1 MYPPRGA
8 RLVNMNHTKTAK
20 LHSADAS
27 AERVSMALQAL
38 PFGRGQKQLAAE
50 VFVSHL
56 IDALPLDSQQR
67 RDIFPGALPS
77 LLNTFELLSV
87 VSHEARWR
95 FFSQVIDRALS
106 PGKRKEV
113 PFLAAVLTQAGY
125 WLDASERRNLL
136 LDISNRRA
144 TGSSAKCW
152 IALARSAKTIEEA
165 NRRLHGCGRD
175 RLFAFTSREL
185 REFIVV
191 VEVVSNLRAIV
202 LPNKPSPYAT
212 NPEYLSECA
221 KQLKSGLDRAHKVL
235 QDMQWA
241 RGTSRYGRFRAL
253 LKASAQTLAAQLE
266 GASTPGA
273 RNRVLRANITRI
285 GLEFEYGKS
294 FTEDPQRPW
303 TEKELNVVNR
313 ALTDTG
319 SYRNICSSVFRIH
332 RSAGLEDASGVILN
346 CGTVIELEDRC
357 FAEGKEAV
365 VVREGCTPEEIV
377 IHELGHSFSMV
388 PVDTVLK
395 KIDTIRR
402 KAGSGVELS
411 VNQLFVA
418 DHFPEIF
425 LRLGRWGSM
434 FTGFEVDDAGV
445 VQVKGEKLRTNEPV
459 QVKGESRVYR
469 YNKDYKCLYWYD
481 FGRGEIPRRAVWS
494 QADPTEYFTEGF
506 SDYYGAPHEL
516 IEYAPK
522 LFWYFESLYHRYD
535 KDQNMFERLRERLK
549 TRVAPE
555 PLHIPAS
562 ADAFSLLQAS
572 EQLQILQK
580 VGLAPRRWERE
591 APRRDDRE
599 RIFLRACT
607 QGGKQRTITKL
618 LQEALVEY
626 NPALLL
632 ARSALFS
639 GESVALAS
647 IRGSCSSERD
657 TQERLRH
664 EVVDVLGSQF
674 DERAIFLLS
683 DVKKSA
689 RFRSQSYHEK
699 LVSLITMHLSGY
711 EPRPD
716 GQHKRLEKS
725 YQKVVLYTDMFPTS
739 KYVEDFAK
747 RQKITDQ
754 ISTFALRNLD
764 LTEAARRYLKAQP
777 SIELNE
783 QHILHLFILE
793 DLIALPAKFYVRLN
807 GGRVL
812 RELSLKEFLLKPNP
826 DYWRSVVA
834 GPTKIYS
841 KRDLIFDDSE
851 FTAEEPLARFLRDGR
866 DGAAMFKHQPR
877 GRPN

>member
-1 MYPPRGA
+1 MRTTNA
-8 RLVNMNHTKTAK
+8 AELQN
-20 LHSADAS
+20 SDAS
-27 AERVSMALQAL
+27 AERVSKALERL

-56 IDALPLDSQQR
+56 IDNLPLNSQER
-67 RDIFPGALPS
+67 RAVLPGSLPS
-77 LLNTFELLSV
+77 LLNTFQLLSV
-87 VSHEARWR
+87 VPHEARYH
-95 FFSQVIDRALS
+95 FFSQIIDRALF
-106 PGKRKEV
+106 PGNRKEV
-113 PFLAAVLTQAGY
+113 QFLAAVLTQAGY
-125 WLDASERRNLL
+125 WLDGSERRNLL

-165 NRRLHGCGRD
+165 HRLLAGCGRD
-175 RLFAFTSREL
+175 KLFAFGSREL
-185 REFIVV
+185 REFIVT
-191 VEVVSNLRAIV
+191 VEVVSSLRAIV

-235 QDMQWA
+235 HDMQWA
-241 RGTSRYGRFRAL
+241 HGTSRYGRFKAL
-253 LKASAQTLAAQLE
+253 LKASGQLLAGKLE
-266 GASTPGA
+266 DATTPGA
-273 RNRVLRANITRI
+273 RNRALRAHITRI

-313 ALTDTG
+313 SLTDTG
-319 SYRNICSSVFRIH
+319 SYRNICSSVLRIH

-357 FAEGKEAV
+357 FAEGKEAS

-377 IHELGHSFSMV
+377 DHELGHSFSMV
-388 PVDTVLK
+388 PIDTVLK
-395 KIDTIRR
+395 KIEAIRR
-402 KAGSGVELS
+402 KAGGGFALS
-411 VNQLFVA
+411 LNELFVA

-425 LRLGRWGSM
+425 LRLGRWGGM

-445 VQVKGEKLRTNEPV
+445 VHVNGEKIRTNEPV
-459 QVKGESRVYR
+459 QVGGESRVYR
-469 YNKDYKCLYWYD
+469 YNENYKCLYWYD

-506 SDYYGAPHEL
+506 SDYYGAPQEL
-516 IEYAPK
+516 IEHAPK

-535 KDQNMFERLRERLK
+535 KDQNMLERLRERLK
-549 TRVAPE
+549 TRMAPE
-555 PLHIPAS
+555 PLHIPAP
-562 ADAFSLLQAS
+562 ADAFSLLQSA
-572 EQLQILQK
+572 EQLSILQK
-580 VGLAPRRWERE
+580 AGVAPRRWERE
-591 APRRDDRE
+591 PPRRDNRE
-599 RIFLRACT
+599 KIFLRAFT
-607 QGGKQRTITKL
+607 QGVRQQAITKL

-626 NPALLL
+626 TPALLL

-639 GESVALAS
+639 GGSVAVAS

-657 TQERLRH
+657 TQERLRR

-683 DVKKSA
+683 DIKKSA

-711 EPRPD
+711 EPRQD

-725 YQKVVLYTDMFPTS
+725 YQKVVLYTNMFPTS

-754 ISTFALRNLD
+754 ISIFSPRELD
-764 LTEAARRYLKAQP
+764 SSEVARSYLKAQP
-777 SIELNE
+777 SIESNE

-793 DLIALPAKFYVRLN
+793 DLIHLPAKFYVRLN

-812 RELSLKEFLLKPNP
+812 RELSLKDFLLKPNP

-841 KRDLIFDDSE
+841 KRDLVFDDSE
-851 FTAEEPLARFLRDGR
+851 FTAEEPLVWFLRDGR
-866 DGAAMFKHQPR
+866 EGAAMLKCRPR
-877 GRPN
+877 G

>member
-1 MYPPRGA
+1 MHQSNA
-8 RLVNMNHTKTAK
+8 AEQQK
-20 LHSADAS
+20 LEAS
-27 AERVSMALQAL
+27 AERVSKALERL

-56 IDALPLDSQQR
+56 IDNLPLHSHER
-67 RDIFPGALPS
+67 RAVLPGSLPS
-77 LLNTFELLSV
+77 LLNTFQLLSV
-87 VSHEARWR
+87 IPHEARYH

-106 PGKRKEV
+106 PGNRKEV

-125 WLDASERRNLL
+125 WLDGSERLNLL

-152 IALARSAKTIEEA
+152 IALVRSAKTIEEA
-165 NRRLHGCGRD
+165 HRRLHGSGRD
-175 RLFAFTSREL
+175 KLFAFASREL
-185 REFIVV
+185 REFIVT
-191 VEVVSNLRAIV
+191 VEVVSSLRAIV

-235 QDMQWA
+235 HDMQWA
-241 RGTSRYGRFRAL
+241 HGTSRYGRFKGL
-253 LKASAQTLAAQLE
+253 LKVSAQLLASQLE
-266 GASTPGA
+266 GAATPGA
-273 RNRVLRANITRI
+273 RNRVLRAHITRI

-294 FTEDPQRPW
+294 FTEDAQRPW

-313 ALTDTG
+313 SLTDTG
-319 SYRNICSSVFRIH
+319 SYRNICSSVLRIH
-332 RSAGLEDASGVILN
+332 RSAGLEDASGTIST

-377 IHELGHSFSMV
+377 DHEFGHSLSMV
-388 PVDTVLK
+388 PIDTVLK
-395 KIDTIRR
+395 KIDAIRR
-402 KAGSGVELS
+402 KAGGGVELS
-411 VNQLFVA
+411 LNELFVA

-425 LRLGRWGSM
+425 LRLGRWGGM

-445 VQVKGEKLRTNEPV
+445 VHVNGEKIRTNEPV
-459 QVKGESRVYR
+459 QVKGEYRVYR
-469 YNKDYKCLYWYD
+469 YNEHYQCLYWYD

-506 SDYYGAPHEL
+506 SDYYGAPQEL

-555 PLHIPAS
+555 PLHIPAPV
-562 ADAFSLLQAS
+562 DAFSLLQSS
-572 EQLQILQK
+572 EQLSILEK
-580 VGLAPRRWERE
+580 AGLAPRRWDRE
-591 APRRDDRE
+591 SPRRDDRE
-599 RIFLRACT
+599 KVFLRACT
-607 QGGKQRTITKL
+607 QGIKQRAVTKL
-618 LQEALVEY
+618 LHENLSQY

-632 ARSALFS
+632 ARSTLFS
-639 GESVALAS
+639 GGHVAVAS

-657 TQERLRH
+657 TQERLRG
-664 EVVDVLGSQF
+664 EVADVLGSQF
-674 DERAIFLLS
+674 DKRDIFLLS
-683 DVKKSA
+683 DVKRSA

-725 YQKVVLYTDMFPTS
+725 YEKVVLYTDIFPTS
-739 KYVEDFAK
+739 KYVNDFARK
-747 RQKITDQ
+747 QKITDK
-754 ISTFALRNLD
+754 ISIFSPEEID
-764 LTEAARRYLKAQP
+764 PVEAARNYLKAHP
-777 SIELNE
+777 APEPNE

-793 DLIALPAKFYVRLN
+793 DLVHLPAKFYVRLN
-807 GGRVL
+807 GGRVI
-812 RELSLKEFLLKPNP
+812 RPLSLKEFLLHPDP

-834 GPTKIYS
+834 AQRKIYA
-841 KRDLIFDDSE
+841 KRDLVFDDSE
-851 FTAEEPLARFLRDGR
+851 FTAEAPLVSLLSDGR
-866 DGAAMFKHQPR
+866 DGAAMLKQRPR
-877 GRPN
+877 GRLN

>member
-1 MYPPRGA
+1 MRQTNA
-8 RLVNMNHTKTAK
+8 AELQN
-20 LHSADAS
+20 LDAS
-27 AERVSMALQAL
+27 AERVSKALERL

-56 IDALPLDSQQR
+56 IDDLPLNSQER
-67 RDIFPGALPS
+67 RAILPGSLPS
-77 LLNTFELLSV
+77 LLNTFQLLSV
-87 VSHEARWR
+87 VSHEARYH

-106 PGKRKEV
+106 PGNRKEI

-125 WLDASERRNLL
+125 WLDGSERRNLL

-165 NRRLHGCGRD
+165 HRRLAGCGRD
-175 RLFAFTSREL
+175 KLFAFASREL
-185 REFIVV
+185 REFIVT
-191 VEVVSNLRAIV
+191 VEVVSSLRAIV

-212 NPEYLSECA
+212 NPECLSECA
-221 KQLKSGLDRAHKVL
+221 KQLKSELDRAHKVL
-235 QDMQWA
+235 HDMQWA
-241 RGTSRYGRFRAL
+241 HGTSRYGRFKAL
-253 LKASAQTLAAQLE
+253 LKSSGQLLAGQLA
-266 GASTPGA
+266 GAATPGA
-273 RNRVLRANITRI
+273 RNRVLRAHITRI

-303 TEKELNVVNR
+303 TETELNVVNR
-313 ALTDTG
+313 SLMDTG
-319 SYRNICSSVFRIH
+319 SYRNICSSVLRIH

-357 FAEGKEAV
+357 FAEGKEAS

-377 IHELGHSFSMV
+377 DHELGHSFSMV
-388 PVDTVLK
+388 PIDTVLK
-395 KIDTIRR
+395 KIEAIRR
-402 KAGSGVELS
+402 KAGGGVALS
-411 VNQLFVA
+411 LNELFVA
-418 DHFPEIF
+418 DNFPEIF
-425 LRLGRWGSM
+425 LRLGRWGGM

-445 VQVKGEKLRTNEPV
+445 VHVNGEKIRTNEPV

-469 YNKDYKCLYWYD
+469 YNEGYKCLWWYD

-506 SDYYGAPHEL
+506 SDYYGAPQEL
-516 IEYAPK
+516 IEHAPK

-535 KDQNMFERLRERLK
+535 KDQNMLERLRERLK
-549 TRVAPE
+549 TRMAPE
-555 PLHIPAS
+555 PLHIPAP
-562 ADAFSLLQAS
+562 ADAFSLLQRA
-572 EQLQILQK
+572 EQLSILQK
-580 VGLAPRRWERE
+580 AGLAPRRWERE
-591 APRRDDRE
+591 PPRRDNRE
-599 RIFLRACT
+599 KIFLRACT
-607 QGGKQRTITKL
+607 QGVKQRAITKL

-626 NPALLL
+626 TPALLL

-639 GESVALAS
+639 GNSVAVAS

-657 TQERLRH
+657 TQERLRR

-683 DVKKSA
+683 DIKKSA

-711 EPRPD
+711 EPRQD

-725 YQKVVLYTDMFPTS
+725 YQKVVLYTDMFPTG

-754 ISTFALRNLD
+754 ISVFSPRGLD
-764 LTEAARRYLKAQP
+764 PSEAARSYLKAQT
-777 SIELNE
+777 SIEPNE

-793 DLIALPAKFYVRLN
+793 DLIHLPAKFYVRLN

-812 RELSLKEFLLKPNP
+812 RELSLKDFLLKPIP
-826 DYWRSVVA
+826 DYWRTVVA

-841 KRDLIFDDSE
+841 KRDVVFDDSE

-866 DGAAMFKHQPR
+866 EGAAMLKNQPR
-877 GRPN
+877 Q